1 MARDLTIGDVAAME
15 PRKALQY
22 IYKTASPRVLELGK
36 LNGDKMLRC
45 LGKEFLGI
53 KPTEGGNHI
62 FPRGLKA
69 AIKLIHRHNNN
80 GGSHLSAL
88 EQINEIV
95 DLVAQHACGLSKDSM
110 NKE

>member
-1 MARDLTIGDVAAME
+1 MAKDLTIGDVAAME

-22 IYKTASPRVLELGK
+22 IYKTASPHVLELGK
-36 LNGDKMLRC
+36 LHGGDLLRC
-45 LGKEFLGI
+45 LDDEFVEI
-53 KPTEGGNHI
+53 KPTGDGNHI

-69 AIKLIHRHNNN
+69 AIKLVHRHNNN

-110 NKE
+110 NKK